1 MVSIDFNAKISSLAH
16 GASAGA
22 KTTTT
27 APARGGVRASIA
39 NQVRSKR
46 YADSSEYS
54 MRIYVKAVSGERS
67 EGLRVVLD
75 ALTSAIERRQDGG
88 SASV

>member
-1 MVSIDFNAKISSLAH
+1 
-16 GASAGA
+16 
-22 KTTTT
+22 
-27 APARGGVRASIA
+27 
-39 NQVRSKR
+39 
-46 YADSSEYS
+46 